1 MLRCSRTLSPRI
13 FTRIPVSRYSS
24 LADFPINVNDLD
36 ASTRDNAPTSFGSVV
51 DDSQK
56 DNAIVIER
64 DHLLSDK
71 VKGDYR
77 DQNGNHLQG
86 ENAEEARL
94 LPKTLEGRVLRDQI
108 QLPSV
113 MSQAIQNNIM
123 SLHIPGNLRR
133 AASKYF
139 VELYERSLH
148 RPTSSNIEVDS
159 HIASIFVQNYAAI
172 YQSLSELK
180 KRVGESFNPQR
191 VLDVGY
197 GPATGIVALNDLM
210 GKEYR
215 PRVKEA
221 TIIGHIEM
229 QKRAKIILS
238 RQLNEIPDDM
248 LYGEE
253 EPTENVET
261 KEEEADNIEG
271 DDEMLGEVATKS
283 IHINTRLRKDVPGS
297 NEYDLIILTH
307 QLLRH
312 QERFPAQIDDNLD
325 HYLKLLSPNGHLVI
339 VERGNPMGF
348 EIIARARQFMIRP
361 EKYPEE
367 HGKIPR
373 PWNRGNKMMGRT
385 SYRSVPVE
393 NEEPT
398 LESLNINDDEYKQ
411 LMENL
416 DAKYGEI
423 NKQDLE
429 FEPELL
435 EAIEKEDSKRGTSS
449 DEESYFIKIVAPC
462 SHHRKCPLQIGKPH
476 YYDLDEGSKL
486 NFCNFQKTVL
496 RPRFTIELK
505 KGKVL
510 AAPWQTPTDGIG
522 IKGKSAP
529 GSGRRNGKSFE
540 IINYSYLIAQRSS
553 KDRATTEA
561 INREREEN
569 KIKYDIGSLGDET
582 ANTWPRIVK
591 QPTKRKGHVILDL
604 CAPSGK
610 FEKWIVPK
618 SLDKQIYHD
627 ARKTQKGDLWTLDA
641 KTKLAGGGAL
651 NVNKFEKL
659 HKEKIKKMKRA
670 VKSKSRELKDMANQL
685 DNEREHMDPESAVD
699 TLAKFHEHNFQ
710 LSNAK
715 KEKKYANRKLAVDE
729 Y

>member
-1 MLRCSRTLSPRI
+1 MLRCCKSLSSKI
-13 FTRIPVSRYSS
+13 FTNVSKFRYSS
-24 LADFPINVNDLD
+24 LADFSVNVNDLD
-36 ASTRDNAPTSFGSVV
+36 STTRDDAPSRFGSIVDKSKRDTAVV
-51 DDSQK
+51 
-56 DNAIVIER
+56 VER
-64 DHLLSDK
+64 EHLLSDRP
-71 VKGDYR
+71 KGDYR

-86 ENAEEARL
+86 NNAEEARL

-108 QLPSV
+108 QLPV
-113 MSQAIQNNIM
+113 DVSQAIQNNIM
-123 SLHIPGNLRR
+123 SLHIPANLRR

-139 VELYERSLH
+139 VELYEKSLH
-148 RPTSSNIEVDS
+148 RPTSSNIEVDA

-180 KRVGESFNPQR
+180 KRVGDSFNPQR

-215 PRVKEA
+215 PLVKEA
-221 TIIGHIEM
+221 TIIGHLEM

-238 RQLNEIPDDM
+238 RQLNEIPDDL
-248 LYGEE
+248 LYEE
-253 EPTENVET
+253 NASAEPEEA
-261 KEEEADNIEG
+261 KEEAKEDTDDITEE
-271 DDEMLGEVATKS
+271 DEMLGEVATKS
-283 IHINTRLRKDVPGS
+283 IRINTRLRKDVPGS

-312 QERFPAQIDDNLD
+312 EERFPAQIDDNLD
-325 HYLKLLSPNGHLVI
+325 HYLKLLSPTGHLVI

-348 EIIARARQFMIRP
+348 EIVARARQFMIRP
-361 EKYPEE
+361 EKYMEE

-393 NEEPT
+393 HAEPT
-398 LESLNINDDEYKQ
+398 IESLDLSDDKYKEM
-411 LMENL
+411 METL
-416 DAKYGEI
+416 DSKYGEI
-423 NKQDLE
+423 SEQDLE
-429 FEPELL
+429 FKPELL
-435 EAIEKEDSKRGTSS
+435 EAENRENSS
-449 DEESYFIKIVAPC
+449 AEDEENYFIKIVAPC

-476 YYDLDEGSKL
+476 YYNLDEGSRL

-510 AAPWQTPTDGIG
+510 AAPWQTPSDGIG
-522 IKGKSAP
+522 IKGKSSP

-540 IINYSYLIAQRSS
+540 IVNYSYLIAERSP
-553 KDRATTEA
+553 KDRKTAEA
-561 INREREEN
+561 IHIERENN
-569 KIKYDIGSLGDET
+569 KIKYDVGSPGDGT
-582 ANTWPRIVK
+582 AETWPRIIR

-604 CAPSGK
+604 CAPSGS

-618 SLDKQIYHD
+618 SLDKHTYHD
-627 ARKTQKGDLWTLDA
+627 ARKTQKGDLWALGA

-651 NVNKFEKL
+651 NVKNFEKL
-659 HKEKIKKMKRA
+659 HKEQIKKMKTA
-670 VKSKSRELKDMANQL
+670 VKSKTRELKDLANQL
-685 DNEREHMDPESAVD
+685 DNEEEHMDPESAVG
-699 TLAKFHEHNFQ
+699 TLAKFHQHNFQ
-710 LSNAK
+710 LSHAK